1 MRVFESLPVGSIL
14 LGLFGAS
21 LLGILMIKN
30 YMSYNTSTLRL
41 FELNT
46 VPEKFSK
53 HQKIEN
59 LSV

>member
-30 YMSYNTSTLRL
+30 YMSYNTPTLRL

-46 VPEKFSK
+46 VPEKILK

>member
-1 MRVFESLPVGSIL
+1 MRLVESLPVGSLL

-30 YMSYNTSTLRL
+30 FMSYNTATLRL

-46 VPEKFSK
+46 VPERY
-53 HQKIEN
+53 QRVDN
-59 LSV
+59 QGV